1 MRNLVIVAGVVA
13 VFGISAAVVHAQTP
27 PPPPGMAGKAP
38 PPPPPGM
45 DGKAPP
51 PPPPGTAGK
60 APPPPPGKP

>member
-38 PPPPPGM
+38 M
-45 DGKAPP
+45 DGKA

>member
-38 PPPPPGM
+38 PPPPPG
-45 DGKAPP
+45 
-51 PPPPGTAGK
+51 TAGK